1 MSTEPESAVKAIEV
15 EEEVQWV
22 AKQLDL
28 PDEDDSDYGSDA
40 DHEPSDTD

>member
-1 MSTEPESAVKAIEV
+1 MSTEPESAVKTIEV
-15 EEEVQWV
+15 EEVQWV